1 MSENQRRVRRSLAAA
16 LLASA
21 STLTAVLGCQSIA
34 DIPDV
39 SYSAVCNDYCDL
51 EFKVC
56 PGLFGQYDDPQTCLE
71 TCVALDKA
79 ADGSPLTT
87 GNTVPCRLKN
97 LKLAQ
102 QLQDAP
108 TDLQQA
114 CTRGGPGGG
123 DTCTLAPKT
132 PDCEGYCAIYRDAC
146 SGDSTNPF
154 VSLGLD
160 NDSAGTQSEC
170 IAKCQGIPGMPKPGY
185 TWQSGKNSGD
195 TLGCRLYYATR
206 AVADPKNN
214 CDLAGIRPSGACRDE
229 DPDPS
234 CPNFCL
240 ALTTAC
246 QGDLAVYESQ
256 DQCEAVCK
264 ATSPG
269 EKDSIETVDTVAC
282 RTAHAFNALLVKASD
297 HCPHTGPLGAGVCG
311 AGGNCEAFCALA
323 KVACPTVYKTNFPR
337 DGQCEE
343 DCADL
348 GGAKDGGYSVKEG
361 SKGGATVQCRGL
373 AVSRVLELPVAE
385 RTPEACAPVFGGDPC
400 SD

>member
-1 MSENQRRVRRSLAAA
+1 MSARHRPVRRTVAAATLAA
-16 LLASA
+16 LGV
-21 STLTAVLGCQSIA
+21 LTFALGCQSIA
-34 DIPDV
+34 DIPEV
-39 SYSAVCNDYCDL
+39 SYSAICNDYCDL

-56 PGLFGQYDDPQTCLE
+56 PGLFGQYEDERACLE
-71 TCVALDKA
+71 TCIALDKA

-87 GNTVPCRLKN
+87 GNTVSCRLKN

-123 DTCTLAPKT
+123 DTCTLAPKA

-146 SGDSTNPF
+146 SGDSSNPF
-154 VSLGLD
+154 VSLGLA

-185 TWQSGKNSGD
+185 TWQSGKDSGD
-195 TLGCRLYYATR
+195 TLGCRLFYATQS
-206 AVADPKNN
+206 AVDPKNN
-214 CDLAGIRPSGACRDE
+214 CDLAGIRPSGACRDDDLE
-229 DPDPS
+229 PS
-234 CPNFCL
+234 CANFCL

-246 QGDLAVYESQ
+246 QGDLAVYESEG
-256 DQCEAVCK
+256 QCEAVCK
-264 ATSPG
+264 ATAPG
-269 EKDSIETVDTVAC
+269 VKDSIETLDTVAC

-323 KVACPTVYKTNFPR
+323 KVACPTDYASKFPR
-337 DGQCEE
+337 AGDCED
-343 DCADL
+343 DCSAL

-361 SKGGATVQCRGL
+361 ERGGATVQCRGL
-373 AVSRVLELPVAE
+373 AVSRVLELPAAE
-385 RTPEACAPVFGGDPC
+385 RTVGACAPVFGADPC